1 MEKERDDA
9 IRQIQIKHQ
18 REKLDLSQK
27 KETIK
32 KQLEENEINHQQN
45 LNFSRILL
53 DQGELSC
60 SKEEDSKLL
69 GDIRN
74 RKSLEMKFKSEI
86 DLQENQKKTLE
97 RQKMLEEREK
107 LRKEHINEKQKEMKS
122 FSNKYK
128 EEQRKKVQLS
138 NSQLE
143 IKIMSQRNEI
153 ERKEKLSENK
163 RKYFDQLKSMAVK
176 REKDFNKVKSDEMLR
191 ALEKKKQQE
200 YIKMVQY
207 VEKHEK
213 INSQKKSYGF
223 T

>member
-1 MEKERDDA
+1 
-9 IRQIQIKHQ
+9 
-18 REKLDLSQK
+18 
-27 KETIK
+27 
-32 KQLEENEINHQQN
+32 
-45 LNFSRILL
+45 
-53 DQGELSC
+53 
-60 SKEEDSKLL
+60 
-69 GDIRN
+69 
-74 RKSLEMKFKSEI
+74 
-86 DLQENQKKTLE
+86 
-97 RQKMLEEREK
+97 
-107 LRKEHINEKQKEMKS
+107 MKS

-213 INSQKKSYGF
+213 INSQKKAMDLLSKDKTEQQMNIINEKLKEMKDKKGV
-223 T
+223 